1 MRTNIYQLK
10 KHIPLLS
17 LSVLLSFFSHNTF
30 AAIPA
35 VPTCKETPGGLQP
48 FDFGGLLHFECATQ
62 PENQFVI
69 FYKAYVCT
77 ATTFSAPT
85 TGTAFDLSSCQ
96 KIFDAGAGGSEI
108 NVSLGTTVGLTG
120 TVTIPPPG
128 TYNSLVLEMDPRF
141 TYALQ
146 GGFIRADGVTP
157 LAMTSNEAVPTTGPK
172 CWTNGTNSFTN
183 TANNRTATCGAAV
196 PATFP
201 KPSSYTINGFGNPAA
216 PPAFIATAPDML
228 QPDGSSFSAALVNAT
243 NMKLITL
250 PAQDAQNPANTRL
263 LGYGTNRLVTTAVTK
278 SFTVQIT
285 NSLGVGAQIQPTC
298 INTGAPAT
306 SCIINGVITGPF
318 NISLQAK

>member
-17 LSVLLSFFSHNTF
+17 LSVLLSVFSHNTF
-30 AAIPA
+30 AATPA

-48 FDFGGLLHFECATQ
+48 FDFGAPLHFECATQ
-62 PENQFVI
+62 PENQMVI

-108 NVSLGTTVGLTG
+108 NVSLGTSVGLTG
-120 TVTIPPPG
+120 TVTLPPPG

-146 GGFIRADGVTP
+146 GNFVRPDGVTA
-157 LAMTSNEAVPTTGPK
+157 LAMTSNDGIPPAASSIGTK
-172 CWTNGTNSFTN
+172 CWTNGANTLTN
-183 TANNRTATCGAAV
+183 TANNRTASCGNAL
-196 PATFP
+196 PAGFP
-201 KPSSYTINGFGNPAA
+201 QASSSTINGFGSPAG
-216 PPAFIATAPDML
+216 FVATAPDMT

-250 PAQDAQNPANTRL
+250 PPQDAQNPANTRL
-263 LGYGTNRLVTTAVTK
+263 LGYGTNRLVTTSVTK
-278 SFTVQIT
+278 SFTVRIT
-285 NSLGVGAQIQPTC
+285 NRLGVGAQIQTGC
-298 INTGAPAT
+298 NNTGGGVC
-306 SCIINGVITGPF
+306 SINGITPGPF
-318 NISLQAK
+318 NISLGAI